1 MNMTIDIQLASRSL
15 LLRIGQLGSRL
26 ARQRAMAK
34 GGRSF
39 WQEIADS
46 IQVHEEGQTVSIGAT
61 HVAARIKHF
70 GGRVSAPGRGAGSLH
85 RRALAIPIG
94 IARTNRWDTDA
105 AQQAGYELFSDTTDN
120 GVRILFGRSTRHR
133 RAHQREPLF
142 VLRKAAQIPA
152 DPYWLTEADL
162 QRLTREAMQM
172 EGWFDA

>member
-94 IARTNRWDTDA
+94 IARANRWDTDA
-105 AQQAGYELFSDTTDN
+105 AQQAGYDLFSSKDEN
-120 GVRILFGRSTRHR
+120 GTRILFGTRR
-133 RAHQREPLF
+133 NKKKAEPLF

>member
-1 MNMTIDIQLASRSL
+1 MNMTIDIQLASRNL
-15 LLRIGQLGSRL
+15 LLRIGQLGAGL
-26 ARQRAMAK
+26 ARQRARAK

-94 IARTNRWDTDA
+94 IARANRWDTDA
-105 AQQAGYELFSDTTDN
+105 AQQAGYELFRPRGSN
-120 GVRILFGRSTRHR
+120 ILMGRSTRHR
-133 RAHQREPLF
+133 RAHQADPLF

>member
-1 MNMTIDIQLASRSL
+1 MDMTIDIQLASRSL

-26 ARQRAMAK
+26 ARQRARAK

-46 IQVHEEGQTVSIGAT
+46 IQVHEEGNAVSIGAT

-105 AQQAGYELFSDTTDN
+105 AQMAGYELFRPKGSN
-120 GVRILFGRSTRHR
+120 ILMGKKGRKTER
-133 RAHQREPLF
+133 LF
-142 VLRKAAQIPA
+142 ALRKAAQIPA
-152 DPYWLTEADL
+152 DPYWLTEEDL
-162 QRLTREAMQM
+162 QRLVRQAMET
-172 EGWFDA
+172 EGWFNG

>member
-15 LLRIGQLGSRL
+15 LRRIGQLGSRL

-85 RRALAIPIG
+85 RKALAIPIG
-94 IARTNRWDTDA
+94 LARANRWDTDA
-105 AQQAGYELFSDTTDN
+105 AQQAGYELFRPKGSN
-120 GVRILFGRSTRHR
+120 ILFGRSRRHK
-133 RAHQREPLF
+133 RAHQNEALF
-142 VLRKAAQIPA
+142 VIRKAAQIPA